1 MKNYIQPG
9 ENVTVTAPSDVAS
22 GEGVK
27 VGSLFGIASVK
38 VLAGQEVAL
47 TRRGVFSVAKVS
59 AQAWAIGAKIYWDD
73 GAKLFTTTV
82 ASNALVGCAHAVA
95 ANPSAEGE
103 VLLTGQV

>member
-1 MKNYIQPG
+1 MKNFIQPG
-9 ENVTVTAPSDVAS
+9 ENVTVAASSDVVS
-22 GEGVK
+22 GAGHK

-38 VLAGQEVAL
+38 ATAGQDVTL

-59 AQAWAIGAKIYWDD
+59 AQAWTVGAKVYWDD
-73 GAKLFTTTV
+73 TAKLFTTTV
-82 ASNALVGCAHAVA
+82 ASNMLVGCAHGVA